1 MSQSIPI
8 YHALIVAALLFSI
21 GLYGAM
27 TRRNAIAILLSLELM
42 LNAACINLIAFNA
55 KWGPTHTFQAFKA
68 QEDVSSPVGQIFVI
82 FVITIAA
89 CEVALGL
96 ALIIAMYRHYRS
108 IDIDNINLL
117 KW

>member
-1 MSQSIPI
+1 MAQVVPI
-8 YHALIVAALLFSI
+8 YHVLVVSALLFGI

-27 TRRNAIAILLSLELM
+27 SRRNAIGILMALELM
-42 LNAACINLIAFNA
+42 LIAGNINLVAFSSMLGTKYTLQAFNTA
-55 KWGPTHTFQAFKA
+55 A
-68 QEDVSSPVGQIFVI
+68 DVETPVGQIFVVFI
-82 FVITIAA
+82 LTIAA
-89 CEVALGL
+89 CEAALGL

>member
-1 MSQSIPI
+1 MANVIPI
-8 YHALIVAALLFSI
+8 YHVLVVAALLFSI

-27 TRRNAIAILLSLELM
+27 SRRNAIGILMSLELM
-42 LNAACINLIAFNA
+42 LNSASLNLIAFNA
-55 KWGPTHTFQAFKA
+55 KWGQAFKA
-68 QEDVSSPVGQIFVI
+68 QEDVSSPVGQIFVL

-96 ALIIAMYRHYRS
+96 ALVIAMYRHYRS
-108 IDIDNINLL
+108 IDVENINLL

>member
-1 MSQSIPI
+1 MAQVIPV
-8 YHALIVAALLFSI
+8 YHVLIVAAILFSI

-27 TRRNAIAILLSLELM
+27 SRRNAIGILLSLELM
-42 LNAACINLIAFNA
+42 LNAACLNLVVFNA
-55 KWGPTHTFQAFKA
+55 KWGPTYTYQTFRA

-96 ALIIAMYRHYRS
+96 ALIIAMYRHHQS
-108 IDIDNINLL
+108 IDVDNINLL

>member
-1 MSQSIPI
+1 MANVIPI
-8 YHALIVAALLFSI
+8 YHVLVVAALLFSI

-27 TRRNAIAILLSLELM
+27 SRRNAIGILMSLELM
-42 LNAACINLIAFNA
+42 LNSASLNLIAFNA
-55 KWGPTHTFQAFKA
+55 KWGPTFTYQAFKA
-68 QEDVSSPVGQIFVI
+68 QEDVSSPVGQIFVL

-96 ALIIAMYRHYRS
+96 ALVIAMYRHYRS
-108 IDIDNINLL
+108 IDVENINLL